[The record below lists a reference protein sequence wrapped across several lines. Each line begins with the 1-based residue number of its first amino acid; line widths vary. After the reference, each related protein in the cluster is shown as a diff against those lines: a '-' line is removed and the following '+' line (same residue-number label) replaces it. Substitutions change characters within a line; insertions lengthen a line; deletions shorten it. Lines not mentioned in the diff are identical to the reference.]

1 MGFFPAYSSITNPN
15 PLQCSLNKGLPVTRI
30 HPPPKSGRL
39 WRRRKLSISHVLLIA
54 LSYFLGLFSFTVLD
68 SLKTLLLLKQCS
80 LLRLFSKWCTDH
92 SVLKTE
98 MCHLDPLTSK
108 KFLCQ
113 MLGVWPMDNFT
124 VCHFMDCFSCRVTLP
139 KVMPGEREG
148 VHIPQLIDKI
158 CIDLAFSAQDNGFW
172 IGHLHPELP
181 HELGWGYSTV

>member
-1 MGFFPAYSSITNPN
+1 MFIKQRASSYQNSPSPQIWEIT
-15 PLQCSLNKGLPVTRI
+15 K
-30 HPPPKSGRL
+30 KE
-39 WRRRKLSISHVLLIA
+39 KASISHVLLIA

-92 SVLKTE
+92 SVLNTE
-98 MCHLDPLTSK
+98 MCHPDPLTSK

-124 VCHFMDCFSCRVTLP
+124 VCRFMDCFSCRVTLP

-148 VHIPQLIDKI
+148 VHIPRLIDKI
-158 CIDLAFSAQDNGFW
+158 CIDLAFSARQW
-172 IGHLHPELP
+172 ILNWSFASRAPP
-181 HELGWGYSTV
+181 